1 MKNKQNLI
9 KIIIALVLVFGI
21 SLMQHTPSAIADVPL
36 QSDMSNV
43 VHIDVTYDPGTKTF
57 SAGGFSSE
65 ELKQF
70 GVTELPEEI
79 WALLT
84 VFDNLS
90 LKIIGDEIQLFTNEV
105 PLFSMA
111 FDENARAFVYDM
123 LNVYLATGR
132 VDRERAEK
140 WLEQADFDITLR
152 RTKEL
157 SKPLRIELA
166 TLLQVKIAEN
176 GALSV
181 EGIQTGMGITPEI
194 ADLLTAAN
202 VENAKICWN
211 KGVVKG
217 EVNGSLLPQITIYE
231 DGVIIIDRALGLNL
245 GDLSPIFESSFGAG
259 IVYADGAPIAG
270 ECLP

>member
-1 MKNKQNLI
+1 MKNKQNLL
-9 KIIIALVLVFGI
+9 KIIIAIVLVLGI

-36 QSDMSNV
+36 QTDTTNV
-43 VHIDVTYDPGTKTF
+43 VHIDVTYDPASQTF

-70 GVTELPEEI
+70 GVAGLPDEI

-90 LKIIGDEIQLFTNEV
+90 LKIIGDEIQLMTNEA

-111 FDENARAFVYDM
+111 FDTNARTFVYDM
-123 LNVYLATGR
+123 LNVYLATGK

-152 RTKEL
+152 KTKEL
-157 SKPLRIELA
+157 SKPLQIELA
-166 TLLQVKIAEN
+166 TLLQVKIADN

-181 EGIQTGMGITPEI
+181 EGIPTGMGITPEI
-194 ADLLTAAN
+194 GAMLKAAN
-202 VENAKICWN
+202 IENAKICWS
-211 KGVVKG
+211 KGVVNG
-217 EVNGSLLPQITIYE
+217 EVNGSALPQITIYE
-231 DGVIIIDRALGLNL
+231 DGVIVIDKALGLNL
-245 GDLSPIFESSFGAG
+245 GDLGPIFESSFGAG
-259 IVYADGAPIAG
+259 IVYAEGAPVAG

>member
-9 KIIIALVLVFGI
+9 KIVIAIVLVLGI

-36 QSDMSNV
+36 QTDTSNV
-43 VHIDVTYDPGTKTF
+43 VHIDVTYDPGTKSF
-57 SAGGFSSE
+57 SAGGFSYE

-70 GVTELPEEI
+70 GLPQLQDEI
-79 WALLT
+79 WTLLS

-90 LKIIGDEIQLFTNEV
+90 VKIIGDEIQLMTDEK
-105 PLFSMA
+105 PLLNMA

-123 LNVYLATGR
+123 LNVYLASGK

-152 RTKEL
+152 KSKEL
-157 SKPLRIELA
+157 SNPLQIQLA
-166 TLLQVKIAEN
+166 TLVQVKIGEN

-181 EGIQTGMGITPEI
+181 EGIPTGMGVPPET
-194 ADLLTAAN
+194 AELLRAAN
-202 VENAKICWN
+202 IQNAKICWS
-211 KGVVKG
+211 KGVVNG
-217 EVNGSLLPQITIYE
+217 EVNGSVLPQITIYE
-231 DGVIIIDRALGLNL
+231 DGVIVIDKALGLNL
-245 GDLSPIFESSFGAG
+245 GDLGPIFESSFGAG
-259 IVYADGAPIAG
+259 IVYAEGAPVTG

>member
-36 QSDMSNV
+36 QTDLSNV
-43 VHIDVTYDPGTKTF
+43 VHIDVTYDPASQTF

-70 GVTELPEEI
+70 GVPALPDEI

-84 VFDNLS
+84 VFDDLS
-90 LKIIGDEIQLFTNEV
+90 LKIIGDEIQLMTNES
-105 PLFSMA
+105 PLFSMT
-111 FDENARAFVYDM
+111 FDENARTFVYDM
-123 LNVYLATGR
+123 LNVYLATGK

-152 RTKEL
+152 KTKDL
-157 SKPLRIELA
+157 SEPLRIQLA
-166 TLLQVKIAEN
+166 TLLQVKIDDN

-181 EGIQTGMGITPEI
+181 EGIPTGMGITPEI
-194 ADLLTAAN
+194 GAMLKSAN
-202 VENAKICWN
+202 IENAKICWN
-211 KGVVKG
+211 KGVVNG
-217 EVNGSLLPQITIYE
+217 EVNGSVLPQMTIYE
-231 DGVIIIDRALGLNL
+231 DGVIVIDKALGLNL
-245 GDLSPIFESSFGAG
+245 GDLGPIFESSFGAG
-259 IVYADGAPIAG
+259 VVYAEGAPVAG

>member
-1 MKNKQNLI
+1 MKNKQTLT
-9 KIIIALVLVFGI
+9 KIIIAVVLVLGI
-21 SLMQHTPSAIADVPL
+21 SLIQHTPSAIADVPL
-36 QSDMSNV
+36 QEDVSNV
-43 VHIDVTYDPGTKTF
+43 IHIDVTYDPGTKTF

-70 GVTELPEEI
+70 GVPALPDDI
-79 WALLT
+79 WTILT

-90 LKIIGDEIQLFTNEV
+90 LKIIGDEIQLLTDEK

-123 LNVYLATGR
+123 LNVYLQSGK

-152 RTKEL
+152 KSKEL
-157 SKPLRIELA
+157 SDPLRIQLA

-181 EGIQTGMGITPEI
+181 EGIPTGVGLNEATTAILE
-194 ADLLTAAN
+194 AAN
-202 VENAKICWN
+202 IENAKICWN
-211 KGVVKG
+211 EGVVNG
-217 EVNGSLLPQITIYE
+217 EVNGSVLPQMTIYE
-231 DGVIIIDRALGLNL
+231 DGVIVIDKALGLNL
-245 GDLSPIFESSFGAG
+245 GDLGPIFESSFGAG
-259 IVYADGAPIAG
+259 IVLADGAPVAG

>member
-1 MKNKQNLI
+1 MKNKHNLL

-36 QSDMSNV
+36 QTDTSNV
-43 VHIDVTYDPGTKTF
+43 IHIDVTYDPGTKTF

-70 GVTELPEEI
+70 GLPELPENI
-79 WALLT
+79 WAILT

-90 LKIIGDEIQLFTNEV
+90 LKIIGDEIQLMTDEK

-123 LNVYLATGR
+123 LNVYMQAGKI
-132 VDRERAEK
+132 DRERAES

-152 RTKEL
+152 KSKEL
-157 SKPLRIELA
+157 SDPLRIQLA
-166 TLLQVKIAEN
+166 TLLQVKVAEN

-181 EGIQTGMGITPEI
+181 EGISTGMGIP
-194 ADLLTAAN
+194 ADTAALLKSANIEN
-202 VENAKICWN
+202 VKICWN
-211 KGVVKG
+211 KGVVNG
-217 EVNGSLLPQITIYE
+217 EVNGSVLPQMTIYE
-231 DGVIIIDRALGLNL
+231 DGVIVIDNALGLNL
-245 GDLSPIFESSFGAG
+245 GDLGPIFESSFGAG
-259 IVYADGAPIAG
+259 IVYAEGAPVAG